1 MTVEGVETQE
11 QQTSLISA
19 GLLMNAQGY
28 CFKAVSGQHA
38 AQLLLVT
45 AGSIVPPPATDAT
58 DAATLAIEDSHRPVE
73 VAR

>member
-19 GLLMNAQGY
+19 GLPINAQGY
-28 CFKAVSGQHA
+28 CFKAVSGRHA
-38 AQLLLVT
+38 AQLLMVM
-45 AGSIVPPPATDAT
+45 AGSIVPPPPTDT
-58 DAATLAIEDSHRPVE
+58 ATLAIEDSHPPVK

>member
-19 GLLMNAQGY
+19 GLPMKAQGY
-28 CFKAVSGQHA
+28 CFNAVSGQHA
-38 AQLLLVT
+38 AQLLTVMT
-45 AGSIVPPPATDAT
+45 GSIVPPPAT

>member
-19 GLLMNAQGY
+19 GLPMNAQGY

-38 AQLLLVT
+38 AQLLMV
-45 AGSIVPPPATDAT
+45 AGSILPPPPT
-58 DAATLAIEDSHRPVE
+58 DAATLAIEDSHRLVK
-73 VAR
+73 VAK

>member
-11 QQTSLISA
+11 QQTSLICA
-19 GLLMNAQGY
+19 GLPMNAQGY

-38 AQLLLVT
+38 AQLLMVM
-45 AGSIVPPPATDAT
+45 AGSIVPPPPT
-58 DAATLAIEDSHRPVE
+58 DAATLAIEDSHRPVK

>member
-19 GLLMNAQGY
+19 GLPMNAQGY
-28 CFKAVSGQHA
+28 CFKAVSGQHV
-38 AQLLLVT
+38 AQLLMVM
-45 AGSIVPPPATDAT
+45 AGSIVPPPPT
-58 DAATLAIEDSHRPVE
+58 DAATLAIEDSRRPVK

>member
-11 QQTSLISA
+11 QQTSQISA
-19 GLLMNAQGY
+19 GLPMNAQGY
-28 CFKAVSGQHA
+28 CFKAVSVQHG
-38 AQLLLVT
+38 AQLLMVM
-45 AGSIVPPPATDAT
+45 AGSIVQPPAT